1 METVILI
8 LIIAVSF
15 ILGVYTGV
23 WLIYHI
29 YLKDGIDKGIMK
41 VGKETYRVSKF
52 VSRNTRV

>member
-52 VSRNTRV
+52 VPRNTRV